1 MAIDI
6 ETMQLIER
14 VVARAVSNATSLKGA
29 SDEIAKGVTQYV
41 GARYV
46 PLFAEPLEW
55 DKTKAYE
62 PLTIVLYQGNSY
74 TSRQY
79 VPVGV
84 EIDNDSFWA
93 NTGNY
98 NAQVEQYRQEVKTF
112 DGRITANANAIE
124 TEATNRA
131 EAVSAEMKRAQSAE
145 QTLQSNIDAEKS
157 RAEGAEQ
164 TLQSNIDAEKSRA
177 EGAEQTLQ
185 EKDNKLESSKKDKSV
200 MVVFGDSFSV
210 EAAGT
215 GGSTGPLWWQ
225 LVSKELSMEP
235 DSFAESGAGF
245 IKYYSVTL
253 DSEFERAKAKYN
265 TEELIASVK
274 RVYILAGLNDLIL
287 GGVGDTFFDTVNQFI
302 ANVKAYFT
310 NAYVTYANN
319 FTPDPIA
326 RQGISLDAFNLYC
339 IFKPNMP
346 YMYDYISGATNLF
359 RNDNGENFLH
369 PNADGEKFIADMM
382 LGRAEPVLQYQ
393 QSDTYF
399 NKLTNCDK
407 VSCSIAKL
415 GNQINGNINVKIT
428 ELSSP
433 SSFYFPTFYIVNGVY
448 DMYLPVYQSATSQVT
463 VANIKMQS
471 DGLKLTIPA
480 ITDATPFNNTVYIP
494 IYFKLPDNRRV

>member
-131 EAVSAEMKRAQSAE
+131 EAVSAEMKRAQS
-145 QTLQSNIDAEKS
+145 
-157 RAEGAEQ
+157 AEQ